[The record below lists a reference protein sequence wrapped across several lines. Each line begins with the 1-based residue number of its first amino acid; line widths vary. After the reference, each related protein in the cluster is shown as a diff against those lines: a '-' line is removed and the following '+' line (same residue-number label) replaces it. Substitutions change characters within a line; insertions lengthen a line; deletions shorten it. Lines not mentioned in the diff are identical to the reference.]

1 MLKTNVGGTLCHVSQ
16 LYLVVSPRDQRLYGD
31 EETSN
36 STLKFGT
43 VQSSSNALALKLQR
57 SMPVIR
63 SETFAAAL
71 LALVVVAVVAFVLA
85 AVTFVVAL
93 AVTVA
98 VTLEPERPDPS
109 FWAKRTR
116 VEKNMANVTTMY
128 ISAFFT

>member
-16 LYLVVSPRDQRLYGD
+16 LYLAVSPRDQRLYGD

-36 STLKFGT
+36 STLKLGT

-57 SMPVIR
+57 SRPVML
-63 SETFAAAL
+63 SEALAAAVVV
-71 LALVVVAVVAFVLA
+71 LVAVVAVVVD
-85 AVTFVVAL
+85 VVAL
-93 AVTVA
+93 VFPIVVALTVTP
-98 VTLEPERPDPS
+98 EPERPDPS

>member
-1 MLKTNVGGTLCHVSQ
+1 MLKTNAGGTLCHVSQ
-16 LYLVVSPRDQRLYGD
+16 LYLAVSPSDQRLYGD

-71 LALVVVAVVAFVLA
+71 LALVAVVAFVLA

-93 AVTVA
+93 AVTP
-98 VTLEPERPDPS
+98 EPERPDPS

-116 VEKNMANVTTMY
+116 VEKNMANVTIMY

>member
-1 MLKTNVGGTLCHVSQ
+1 MLKTNAGGTLCHVSQ
-16 LYLVVSPRDQRLYGD
+16 LYLAVTPRDQRLYGD

-71 LALVVVAVVAFVLA
+71 LALVVVVAFVLA
-85 AVTFVVAL
+85 AVTFVIAL
-93 AVTVA
+93 AVMP
-98 VTLEPERPDPS
+98 EPERPDPS

-116 VEKNMANVTTMY
+116 VEKNMANVTIMY

>member
-1 MLKTNVGGTLCHVSQ
+1 MLKTNAGGTLCHVSQ
-16 LYLVVSPRDQRLYGD
+16 LYLAVSPSDQRLYGD

-57 SMPVIR
+57 SRPVIR
-63 SETFAAAL
+63 SEALAAAL
-71 LALVVVAVVAFVLA
+71 LSLVVVVAFVLA

-93 AVTVA
+93 AVMP
-98 VTLEPERPDPS
+98 EPERPDPS

>member
-16 LYLVVSPRDQRLYGD
+16 LYLAVSPSDQRLYGE

-36 STLKFGT
+36 STLKLGT
-43 VQSSSNALALKLQR
+43 VQSSSNALTLKLQR

-63 SETFAAAL
+63 SETFAAAV
-71 LALVVVAVVAFVLA
+71 LALVAVVAFVLA

-93 AVTVA
+93 AVTP
-98 VTLEPERPDPS
+98 EPERPDPS

-116 VEKNMANVTTMY
+116 VEKNMAKVTTMY

>member
-1 MLKTNVGGTLCHVSQ
+1 MLKTNAGGTLCHVSQ
-16 LYLVVSPRDQRLYGD
+16 LYLAVTPRDQRLYGD

-63 SETFAAAL
+63 SEAFAAAL
-71 LALVVVAVVAFVLA
+71 LALVVVVAFVLA

-93 AVTVA
+93 AVMP
-98 VTLEPERPDPS
+98 EPERPDPS

-116 VEKNMANVTTMY
+116 VEKNMAKVTTMY

>member
-1 MLKTNVGGTLCHVSQ
+1 M
-16 LYLVVSPRDQRLYGD
+16 
-31 EETSN
+31 SN

-71 LALVVVAVVAFVLA
+71 LALVAVVAFVLA

-93 AVTVA
+93 AVMP
-98 VTLEPERPDPS
+98 EPERPDPS

>member
-1 MLKTNVGGTLCHVSQ
+1 MLKTNAGGTLCHVSQ
-16 LYLVVSPRDQRLYGD
+16 LYLAVSPSDQRLYGD

-71 LALVVVAVVAFVLA
+71 LALVVVVAFVLA

-93 AVTVA
+93 AVTP
-98 VTLEPERPDPS
+98 EPERPDPS

-116 VEKNMANVTTMY
+116 VEKNMANVTIMY

>member
-1 MLKTNVGGTLCHVSQ
+1 MLKTNAGGTLCHVSQ
-16 LYLVVSPRDQRLYGD
+16 LYLAVTPRDQRLYGD

-71 LALVVVAVVAFVLA
+71 LALVVVVAFVLA

-93 AVTVA
+93 AVMP
-98 VTLEPERPDPS
+98 EPERPDPS

>member
-1 MLKTNVGGTLCHVSQ
+1 MLKTNAGGTLCHVSQ
-16 LYLVVSPRDQRLYGD
+16 LYLAVSPSDQRLYGD
-31 EETSN
+31 EEMSN

-71 LALVVVAVVAFVLA
+71 LALVAVVAFVLA

-93 AVTVA
+93 AVTP
-98 VTLEPERPDPS
+98 EPERPDPS

-116 VEKNMANVTTMY
+116 VEKNMANVTIMY

>member
-1 MLKTNVGGTLCHVSQ
+1 MLKTNAGGTLCHVSQ
-16 LYLVVSPRDQRLYGD
+16 LYLAVSPRDQRLYGD
-31 EETSN
+31 EEMSN

-63 SETFAAAL
+63 SEAFAAAL
-71 LALVVVAVVAFVLA
+71 LALVVVVAFVLA

-93 AVTVA
+93 AVMP
-98 VTLEPERPDPS
+98 EPERPDPS

-116 VEKNMANVTTMY
+116 VEKNMAKVTTMY

>member
-1 MLKTNVGGTLCHVSQ
+1 MLKTNAGGTLCHVSQ
-16 LYLVVSPRDQRLYGD
+16 LYLAVTPRDQRLYGD

-63 SETFAAAL
+63 SEALAAAL
-71 LALVVVAVVAFVLA
+71 LALVAVVAFVLA

-93 AVTVA
+93 AVMP
-98 VTLEPERPDPS
+98 EPERPDPS

-116 VEKNMANVTTMY
+116 VEKNMANVTIMY

>member
-1 MLKTNVGGTLCHVSQ
+1 M
-16 LYLVVSPRDQRLYGD
+16 
-31 EETSN
+31 
-36 STLKFGT
+36 
-43 VQSSSNALALKLQR
+43 QSSSNALALKLQR

-93 AVTVA
+93 AVTP
-98 VTLEPERPDPS
+98 EPERPDPS

>member
-1 MLKTNVGGTLCHVSQ
+1 M
-16 LYLVVSPRDQRLYGD
+16 
-31 EETSN
+31 SN

-63 SETFAAAL
+63 SEAFAAAL
-71 LALVVVAVVAFVLA
+71 LSLVVVAVVAFVLA

-93 AVTVA
+93 AVMP
-98 VTLEPERPDPS
+98 EPERPDPS

>member
-1 MLKTNVGGTLCHVSQ
+1 MLKTNAGGTLCHVSQ
-16 LYLVVSPRDQRLYGD
+16 LYLAVTPRDQRLYGD

-71 LALVVVAVVAFVLA
+71 LALVAVVAFVLA

-93 AVTVA
+93 AVMP
-98 VTLEPERPDPS
+98 EPERPDPS

>member
-1 MLKTNVGGTLCHVSQ
+1 MLKTNAGGTLCHVSQ
-16 LYLVVSPRDQRLYGD
+16 LYLAVSPSDQRLYGD

-57 SMPVIR
+57 SRPVIR
-63 SETFAAAL
+63 SEALAAAL
-71 LALVVVAVVAFVLA
+71 LALVVVVAFVLA

-93 AVTVA
+93 AVMP
-98 VTLEPERPDPS
+98 EPERPDPS

>member
-93 AVTVA
+93 AVTP
-98 VTLEPERPDPS
+98 EPERPDPS

-116 VEKNMANVTTMY
+116 VEKNMVNVTTMY

>member
-1 MLKTNVGGTLCHVSQ
+1 M
-16 LYLVVSPRDQRLYGD
+16 YGD

-71 LALVVVAVVAFVLA
+71 LALVVVAVVALVTVVDFVLA

-93 AVTVA
+93 AVTP
-98 VTLEPERPDPS
+98 EPERPDPS

-116 VEKNMANVTTMY
+116 VEKNMAKVTTMY

>member
-1 MLKTNVGGTLCHVSQ
+1 M
-16 LYLVVSPRDQRLYGD
+16 
-31 EETSN
+31 
-36 STLKFGT
+36 
-43 VQSSSNALALKLQR
+43 QSSSNALALKLQR

-63 SETFAAAL
+63 SETLAAAL
-71 LALVVVAVVAFVLA
+71 LALVVVVVVDFVLA

-93 AVTVA
+93 AVTP
-98 VTLEPERPDPS
+98 EPERPDPS

>member
-1 MLKTNVGGTLCHVSQ
+1 MLKTNAGGTLCHVSQ
-16 LYLVVSPRDQRLYGD
+16 LYLAVSPSDQRLYGD

-63 SETFAAAL
+63 SETLAAAL
-71 LALVVVAVVAFVLA
+71 LALVVVVAFVLA

-93 AVTVA
+93 AVMP
-98 VTLEPERPDPS
+98 EPERPDPS

>member
-16 LYLVVSPRDQRLYGD
+16 LYLAVSPRDQRLYGD

-36 STLKFGT
+36 STLKLGT
-43 VQSSSNALALKLQR
+43 VQSSSNALTLKLQR
-57 SMPVIR
+57 SRPVIR
-63 SETFAAAL
+63 SEAFAVAL
-71 LALVVVAVVAFVLA
+71 LALALVVVVVVALA

-93 AVTVA
+93 AVTP
-98 VTLEPERPDPS
+98 EPERPDPS
-109 FWAKRTR
+109 FWAKRTC

>member
-1 MLKTNVGGTLCHVSQ
+1 MLKTNAGGTLCHVSQ
-16 LYLVVSPRDQRLYGD
+16 LYLAVSPRDQRLYGD
-31 EETSN
+31 EEMSN
-36 STLKFGT
+36 STLKLGT

-63 SETFAAAL
+63 SETLAAAL
-71 LALVVVAVVAFVLA
+71 LALVVVVAFVLA

-93 AVTVA
+93 AVMP
-98 VTLEPERPDPS
+98 EPERAAPS

>member
-1 MLKTNVGGTLCHVSQ
+1 MLKTNAGGTLCHVSQ
-16 LYLVVSPRDQRLYGD
+16 LYLAVSPSDQRLYGD

-57 SMPVIR
+57 SRPVIR
-63 SETFAAAL
+63 SETLAAAL
-71 LALVVVAVVAFVLA
+71 LALVVVVAFVLA

-93 AVTVA
+93 AVMP
-98 VTLEPERPDPS
+98 EPERPDPS

>member
-1 MLKTNVGGTLCHVSQ
+1 MLKTNAGGTLCHVSQ
-16 LYLVVSPRDQRLYGD
+16 LYLAVSPSDQRLYGD
-31 EETSN
+31 EEMSN

-63 SETFAAAL
+63 SEALAAAL
-71 LALVVVAVVAFVLA
+71 LSLVVVVAFVLA

-93 AVTVA
+93 AVTP
-98 VTLEPERPDPS
+98 EPERPDPS

-116 VEKNMANVTTMY
+116 VEKNMANVTIMY

>member
-1 MLKTNVGGTLCHVSQ
+1 MLKTNAGGTLCHVSQ
-16 LYLVVSPRDQRLYGD
+16 LYLAVTPRDQRLYGD

-63 SETFAAAL
+63 SEAFAAAL
-71 LALVVVAVVAFVLA
+71 LALVAVVAFVLA

-93 AVTVA
+93 AVMP
-98 VTLEPERPDPS
+98 EPERPDPS

>member
-1 MLKTNVGGTLCHVSQ
+1 MLKTNAGGTLCHVSQ
-16 LYLVVSPRDQRLYGD
+16 LYLAVSPRDQRLYGD
-31 EETSN
+31 EEMSN

-63 SETFAAAL
+63 SEALAAAL
-71 LALVVVAVVAFVLA
+71 LSLVVVVAFVLA

-93 AVTVA
+93 AVTP
-98 VTLEPERPDPS
+98 EPERPDPS

-116 VEKNMANVTTMY
+116 VEKNMANVTIMY

>member
-36 STLKFGT
+36 STLKLGT

-71 LALVVVAVVAFVLA
+71 LALVVVVVVAFVLA

-93 AVTVA
+93 AVTP
-98 VTLEPERPDPS
+98 EPERPDPS

-116 VEKNMANVTTMY
+116 VEKNMAKVTTMY

>member
-16 LYLVVSPRDQRLYGD
+16 LYLAVSPRDQRLYGD

-36 STLKFGT
+36 STLKLGT

-93 AVTVA
+93 AVTP
-98 VTLEPERPDPS
+98 EPERPDPS

>member
-1 MLKTNVGGTLCHVSQ
+1 MLKTNAGGTLCHVSQ
-16 LYLVVSPRDQRLYGD
+16 LYLAVSPSDQRLYGD

-63 SETFAAAL
+63 SEAFAAAL
-71 LALVVVAVVAFVLA
+71 LALVVVVAFVLA

-93 AVTVA
+93 AVMP
-98 VTLEPERPDPS
+98 EPERPDPS

-116 VEKNMANVTTMY
+116 VEKNMAKVTTMY